1 MTEIVSELEQRLI
14 DYALS
19 LRYEDL
25 PAETVRQAK
34 RRMMDT
40 VGGAIGAFASHP
52 ARIARRL
59 AQPVA
64 GGPSAR
70 VWGSLVS
77 TTPEAAAF
85 ANGTMLRFLDIND
98 TYRTKDGSH
107 PSDNLGGVTAVAEML
122 GLGGRDLLLA
132 LTISYEIQSRFVDA
146 VAFNDN
152 GWDQPVPGAM
162 ACALACGRLM
172 GLDAAQMR
180 DALALAIIPNL
191 STYQTRAG
199 ELSMWKGSA
208 AANGAR
214 QGVFAARLAA
224 EGMTGP
230 YEAFDG
236 IFGLWNQTVE
246 KPKEFPTLVSG
257 AGTYAIQQSNIKMF
271 PVRDSCQL
279 PVNTAKLLVEK
290 LDASSIESLKI
301 ITYRSAYKGAVAD
314 PELWA
319 PKTRET
325 ADHSMLVSIAVTL
338 IDGTITPNSFEYA
351 RFLDKDVLDLIGR
364 TTVEVS
370 DDFSS
375 QAPAIRNC
383 RLEARDKGGK
393 EHVAHLKLTTADIE
407 RGPDDAELEEKFMM
421 LSRGFMPEPEARRL
435 LDALL
440 RADEFDR
447 VSDLVDLTAI

>member
-1 MTEIVSELEQRLI
+1 MNGTISDIERQLI

-19 LRYEDL
+19 LRYEQL

-34 RRMMDT
+34 RRLMDT

-64 GGPSAR
+64 GGPAAR
-70 VWGSLVS
+70 VWGSLVPA
-77 TTPEAAAF
+77 TPEAAAF

-107 PSDNLGGVTAVAEML
+107 PSDNLGGVMAVAEML

-132 LTISYEIQSRFVDA
+132 LIISYEIQSRFVDA
-146 VAFNDN
+146 VPFNDN

-172 GLDAAQMR
+172 GLDETRMR
-180 DALALAIIPNL
+180 DALALAVIPNL

-236 IFGLWNQTVE
+236 VFGLWNQTVA
-246 KPKEFPTLVSG
+246 KPETFPALARG
-257 AGTYAIQQSNIKMF
+257 AGTYAIQQSNIKMY

-279 PVNTAKLLVEK
+279 PVNTAKALR
-290 LDASSIESLKI
+290 AQIGPSQIESLKI
-301 ITYRSAYKGAVAD
+301 TTYRSAYKGAVAD

-325 ADHSMLVSIAVTL
+325 ADHSMLVSVAVTL
-338 IDGTITPNSFEYA
+338 VDGTITPASFEYA
-351 RFLDKDVLDLIGR
+351 RFLDRDILDLIGR
-364 TTVEVS
+364 TKVEVS
-370 DDFSS
+370 DEFSA
-375 QAPAIRNC
+375 QAPGIRNC
-383 RLEARDKGGK
+383 RIEALDRDGK
-393 EHVAHLKLTTADIE
+393 RHVAHHKLTTADIE
-407 RGPDDAELEEKFMM
+407 RGPDDDELEQKFMM
-421 LSRGFMPEPEARRL
+421 LTRGFMPEPAARRL
-435 LDALL
+435 HEALL
-440 RADEFDR
+440 SADEFDR
-447 VSDLVDLTAI
+447 VCDLVDLTAI

>member
-1 MTEIVSELEQRLI
+1 MTEIISELEGRLI

-25 PAETVRQAK
+25 PEETVRQAK
-34 RRMMDT
+34 RRLMDT
-40 VGGAIGAFASHP
+40 VGGAIGAFAAHP

-70 VWGSLVS
+70 VWGSLVT

-107 PSDNLGGVTAVAEML
+107 PSDNLGGVMAVAEML
-122 GLGGRDLLLA
+122 GLGGRDMLLA
-132 LTISYEIQSRFVDA
+132 LVISYEIQSRFVD
-146 VAFNDN
+146 VVPFNDN
-152 GWDQPVPGAM
+152 GWDQPVPGSM

-172 GLDAAQMR
+172 GLDAGQMR
-180 DALALAIIPNL
+180 DALALAVIPNL

-230 YEAFDG
+230 YEAFEG
-236 IFGLWNQTVE
+236 VFGLWNQTVARPE
-246 KPKEFPTLVSG
+246 KFPTLVSG
-257 AGTYAIQQSNIKMF
+257 HGIFAIQQSNIKMY

-279 PVNTAKLLVEK
+279 PVNTAKALRAQVA
-290 LDASSIESLKI
+290 ASQIEALQI
-301 ITYRSAYKGAVAD
+301 FTYRSAYKGAVAD

-325 ADHSMLVSIAVTL
+325 ADHSMLIAIAVTL
-338 IDGTITPNSFEYA
+338 LDGTITPNSFEYT
-351 RFLDKDVLDLIGR
+351 RFLDSDVLDLIGR
-364 TTVEVS
+364 TKVEVS
-370 DDFSS
+370 DDFSA
-375 QAPAIRNC
+375 QAPGIRNC
-383 RLEARDKGGK
+383 RLEARDHEGK
-393 EHVAHLKLTTADIE
+393 VYVAHLTLNTAEIE

-421 LSRGFMPEPEARRL
+421 LTRGFMPEAAARRL
-435 LDALL
+435 QVALL
-440 RADEFDR
+440 AADEFER
-447 VSDLVDLTAI
+447 ISELVDLTAI